1 VIELIVVVHEEA
13 GDLLGGGRVV
23 VPVRTLAAALQG
35 IRDECVTKLGDSATG
50 RTSMNRCR
58 ANRPRL

>member
-13 GDLLGGGRVV
+13 GDLLSGGRVV

-35 IRDECVTKLGDSATG
+35 IRDERVTELGESATS
-50 RTSMNRCR
+50 RTCMNRCR

>member
-1 VIELIVVVHEEA
+1 MIELIVIVHEEA

-23 VPVRTLAAALQG
+23 VPVRTLAAALHG
-35 IRDECVTKLGDSATG
+35 VRDERVTELGESATG
-50 RTSMNRCR
+50 RTCINRCR